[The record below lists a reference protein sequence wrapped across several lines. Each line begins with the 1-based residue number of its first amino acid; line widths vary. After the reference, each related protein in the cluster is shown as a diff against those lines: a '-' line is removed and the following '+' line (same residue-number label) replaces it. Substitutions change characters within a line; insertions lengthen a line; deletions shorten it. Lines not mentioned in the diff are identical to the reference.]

1 MTPLQQW
8 QWAFQTLLAHGYYWL
23 NAIETVHALY
33 PGLWQQAVAEVART
47 TGPDPVVKTRVYPRP
62 GPRPQTS

>member
-8 QWAFQTLLAHGYYWL
+8 QFAFQTLLAWVYSWL

-33 PGLWQQAVAEVART
+33 PGLWQAAVAEIART
-47 TGPDPVVKTRVYPRP
+47 TGPNPVSKTQPRVRRP
-62 GPRPQTS
+62 